1 MSTSEIDQQIESAIS
16 AVMKIDGLKDIYFVA
31 CGGSLALMM
40 PNKYL
45 IDRESKTLS
54 SEVYNSAEFVQRAP
68 ARLGPDSL
76 VVVSSMGGT
85 TPETVEAA
93 EFARKHGALT
103 VGLTTDPTSPMGQ
116 AVDHCIE
123 YELSPSQAN
132 DKAAACVF
140 LKLLFRLLAEK
151 EGNEKYPQVATGVSK
166 ITSVVD
172 SVVASHADRIRDFGQ
187 QYKRESV
194 IYTMASGSNYGP
206 AYSFA
211 ICILMEMQWIH
222 SNAIHAGEYFHG
234 PFEITDFD
242 TPIITLLGLD
252 ATRPQEERALAFSK
266 KFSDRNIVLDAKEFD
281 LSSLPEVSHEYVTQ
295 IIFGYLLRAYANR
308 LAEDKGHPLT
318 VRRYMWKMDY

>member
-1 MSTSEIDQQIESAIS
+1 MSTSQIDQQIESAIG
-16 AVMKIDGLKDIYFVA
+16 AINKIDGLKNLYFVA

-40 PNKYL
+40 PNKYI
-45 IDRESKTLS
+45 IDRESRTLS
-54 SEVYNSAEFVQRAP
+54 SDVYNSAEFVQRVP
-68 ARLGPDSL
+68 AKLGEGSL
-76 VVVSSMGGT
+76 VILSSMGGT

-93 EFARKHGALT
+93 EFAKKKGVLT
-103 VGLTTDPTSPMGQ
+103 VGLTTDPNSPLGK
-116 AVDHCIE
+116 AVDYCIE

-140 LKLLFRLLAEK
+140 TKLLFRLLAEK
-151 EGNEKYPQVATGVSK
+151 EGNEKYPQIVAGVSN
-166 ITSVVD
+166 ISSLVEAAVG
-172 SVVASHADRIRDFGQ
+172 SHAERILDFGQ
-187 QYKRESV
+187 KYKREPV

-206 AYSFA
+206 AYAFA

-266 KFSDRNIVLDAKEFD
+266 KFSEKNIVLDAKEFD
-281 LSSLPEVSHEYVTQ
+281 LSSVPQESHEYITQ